1 MRKLILG
8 VGLGYAIPWAEQI
21 NSFATVGWDG
31 FFTGWDEQNGNL
43 AYRRL
48 ADSLG
53 MIYQSI
59 HAPFDRTDLIWE
71 SGEAGERETD
81 RLIAC
86 VEECARC
93 EVNIAILHTII
104 GMTKCTP
111 TAIGSARYGRI
122 LDRARELGVT
132 VALENTEGEVYLDR
146 LVTDHAWH
154 SALGF
159 CIDTGHE
166 LCYNGGRD
174 MIGKYKSILVATH
187 LNDNLGQTAPDITYL
202 DDSHLLPFDGIADWQ
217 GVANRLNAA
226 DYTGPLTFELT
237 TRSKPGRTAND
248 VYSGLT
254 LADFAAEAHTRAKK
268 FAKMCK

>member
-8 VGLGYAIPWAEQI
+8 TGLGYTTPWAEQI
-21 NSFATVGWDG
+21 NTFATVGWDG
-31 FFTGWDEQNGNL
+31 FFTGWDEQNGNSE
-43 AYRRL
+43 YRRI

-59 HAPFDRTDLIWE
+59 HAPFGKCDLIWE
-71 SGEAGERETD
+71 DGEAGEREAA

-86 VEECARC
+86 LEECARC
-93 EVNIAILHTII
+93 EVDIAILHTII
-104 GMTKCTP
+104 GMEKCTP

-122 LDRARELGVT
+122 LDRAHELGVT

-146 LVTDHAWH
+146 LMTDHARH
-154 SALGF
+154 PALGF

-174 MIGKYKSILVATH
+174 MIGKYKGALVATH
-187 LNDNLGQTAPDITYL
+187 LNDNLGQTDEKITWL
-202 DDSHLLPFDGIADWQ
+202 DDSHLLPFDGVADWQ
-217 GVANRLNAA
+217 GIADRLNAA
-226 DYTGPLTFELT
+226 DYTGHLTFELT
-237 TRSKPGRTAND
+237 TRSKPDRTAND
-248 VYSGLT
+248 VYSGLS
-254 LADFAAEAHTRAKK
+254 LADFAAEALTRAKQ